1 MAYRVRL
8 ISTLAAAGAAALALA
23 APAGAR
29 DIATIDGWELNTTG
43 KACSMTSTFSDDVM
57 IGLIWSP
64 ARGELSFIAAG
75 PKWDELSAG
84 KTTALQF
91 TFDGDGPFTQWEDEH
106 ARVVPNGIGKL
117 SVISTWGADHKD
129 DLAKSVAAASKV
141 SVRVGGRDLGS
152 YDLAGSPAAYRALM
166 KCGKQVAKAD

>member
-1 MAYRVRL
+1 MAYRVSL
-8 ISTLAAAGAAALALA
+8 LSTLAACTAALALA

-64 ARGELSFIAAG
+64 RTGELSFIAAG
-75 PKWDELSAG
+75 PKWDDLRAQKTAALEL
-84 KTTALQF
+84 
-91 TFDGDGPFTQWEDEH
+91 TFDGDAKYAQWEDPK
-106 ARVVPNGIGKL
+106 AAVVPNGIGKL
-117 SVISTWGADHKD
+117 ALISTWGADHKE
-129 DLAKSVAAASKV
+129 DLARTVAAASRV
-141 SVRVGGRDLGS
+141 SVRVAGRDLGA

-166 KCGKQVAKAD
+166 KCGNQVAKAG

>member
-1 MAYRVRL
+1 MAHRVRFV
-8 ISTLAAAGAAALALA
+8 STLAAATAALALT

-43 KACSMTSTFSDDVM
+43 KACSMTSTFGDDVM

-64 ARGELSFIAAG
+64 ASCELSFIAAG
-75 PKWDELSAG
+75 PKWGDLRAE

-91 TFDGDGPFTQWEDEH
+91 TFDGDGPFNQWEDEH
-106 ARVVPNGIGKL
+106 ARVVPNGVDKL

-129 DLAKSVAAASKV
+129 DLAKSVTAAGKV
-141 SVRVGGRDLGS
+141 TVRVGGRDLGS